1 MYLYSGGSRGGAS
14 GARPPLSFGPNWG
27 SEGRKNFSGRLPP
40 PYLRVWMTSP
50 PLSHGLDP
58 ALHAHVQQT
67 QRSEQRVFITTR
79 FHCNRNF
86 ALWTFRQYEFSPWR
100 NFAGA
105 NFFSDEN
112 SAKWNSFSVDAKFR
126 QDDSEIS
133 FDSTKIRERFDEISS
148 NFRESKERKTPNLV
162 LHSISFAQYC
172 TRNIFLPLIYR
183 STCYTLNNVISFE
196 FK

>member
-1 MYLYSGGSRGGAS
+1 MADPGEGPGGPGLPLVLDQTEARRAENIFLED
-14 GARPPLSFGPNWG
+14 RPPLSKG
-27 SEGRKNFSGRLPP
+27 LDDQ
-40 PYLRVWMTSP
+40 P
-50 PLSHGLDP
+50 PLISWSWSGTACTCTANATIRTKGFHYNPLP
-58 ALHAHVQQT
+58 LQPK
-67 QRSEQRVFITTR
+67 FR
-79 FHCNRNF
+79 FVDI
-86 ALWTFRQYEFSPWR
+86 SPIR
-100 NFAGA
+100 IFAGA